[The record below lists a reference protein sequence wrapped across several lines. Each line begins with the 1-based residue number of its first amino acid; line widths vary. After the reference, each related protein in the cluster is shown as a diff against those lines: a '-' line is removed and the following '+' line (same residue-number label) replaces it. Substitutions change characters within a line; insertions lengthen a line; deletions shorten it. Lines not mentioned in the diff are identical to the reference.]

1 LLACILY
8 GEHISIICIPR
19 TGILNAAICMS
30 SWSKPL
36 SLTDAV
42 HQLDG
47 TSSVHRLYNALV
59 VIRTNYSKGRDSQT
73 ALRHHG
79 GDVLRTKFVLIC
91 IFYNICYMILYS
103 NDAQHF

>member
-1 LLACILY
+1 MHIDFLFVFRLLACILC
-8 GEHISIICIPR
+8 GEDICTISIPR
-19 TGILNAAICMS
+19 TGILNAAIYMS

-59 VIRTNYSKGRDSQT
+59 VIRTNYSKGRDSLT

-79 GDVLRTKFVLIC
+79 GDFLGTKFVSIC
-91 IFYNICYMILYS
+91 VCYNI
-103 NDAQHF
+103 